1 MTHQQPIRIALIG
14 AGIFAR
20 EAHVPALLRLHDRF
34 RVVAVYSRT
43 PATAQGLAA
52 LLPQPVM
59 VTTDLAD
66 LLANPE
72 IDAFDLL
79 VPIDVLPAITELV
92 LATGKPLISEKP
104 IAPDVSTA
112 QRLIASWQADRGQV
126 WMVGENWRYESAF
139 VQAAEMVKAGDIGRP
154 LTCWWALHPALTP
167 ASKYYFSEWRRSGR
181 FSGGLLLDGGVH
193 HMAALRLILGEVAAV
208 TAIIQLMTPDLPP
221 ADTLSATLLFAN
233 GTVAS
238 YLACYAANAP
248 WPPQLQIVGDAG
260 ALRVDRGL
268 IERTLHGKQTETI
281 LCPARDGVDNE
292 LLAFADA
299 VQHAMPHRNT
309 PQQGLLDVELVQAL
323 LESAQRATIVRPDYS
338 RSTLISS
345 SEPVTR

>member
-43 PATAQGLAA
+43 LAAAQALAA
-52 LLPQPVM
+52 LLPHPVTI
-59 VTTDLAD
+59 TTDLLD
-66 LLANPE
+66 LFAHHD

-79 VPIDVLPAITELV
+79 VPIDLLPSVTEQALT
-92 LATGKPLISEKP
+92 TGKSLISEKP
-104 IAPDVSTA
+104 IAPDVNTA
-112 QRLIASWQADRGQV
+112 QRLIAAWQAGHGQV

-139 VQAAEMVKAGDIGRP
+139 VQAAEMVKAGEIGRP

-167 ASKYYFSEWRRSGR
+167 ASKYYLSEWRRSGR

-193 HMAALRLILGEVAAV
+193 HMAALRLILGEVAMV
-208 TAIIQLMTPDLPP
+208 TAIMQQVTPDLPP
-221 ADTLSATLLFAN
+221 ADTLSAALLFEN

-260 ALRVDRGL
+260 ALRIDRGL
-268 IERTLHGKQTETI
+268 IERTLHSKATEMI
-281 LCPARDGVDNE
+281 ICPARDGVDNE
-292 LLAFADA
+292 LAAFADA
-299 VQHAMPHRNT
+299 VQHGAPHRNT
-309 PQQGLLDVELVQAL
+309 PQQGLLDVALVQAL
-323 LESAQRATIVRPDYS
+323 LTAAQHAMPVRLDYS
-338 RSTLISS
+338 RSVLISS